1 MPKKF
6 TGTNTKVAAANDR
19 KAQVKA
25 EKDAKTRKAKED
37 KEAKEWQVGAEKTGK
52 KDEQAAKRLEKLAR
66 KAEADKLLAA
76 ENKINA
82 SSKPSRPLTKLAPKA
97 KPVVAARGAEKK
109 AAVKAQEQAEA
120 EELNKPVQ
128 QFQARNIDDALSL
141 MEAVNDG
148 ATEAGQPASAKKS
161 ALIDRHPERRFKAAL
176 EAFKDANYESVKE
189 ENPGLRKQQIE
200 DLLFKMFK
208 KAPEN
213 PFNQVHAAHNA
224 TQDAISQMVEAER
237 QKLESRL
244 QIN

>member
-37 KEAKEWQVGAEKTGK
+37 KDAKDWQVGAEKTGK

-76 ENKINA
+76 ENKVNA
-82 SSKPSRPLTKLAPKA
+82 ASKPSRPLAKVTPKA
-97 KPVVAARGAEKK
+97 PVVARGAEKK
-109 AAVKAQEQAEA
+109 AAVKAQVQAEA
-120 EELNKPVQ
+120 EEENRPVQ

-141 MEAVNDG
+141 MEAVNDS
-148 ATEAGQPASAKKS
+148 ATEAGQPASAKKN

-176 EAFKDANYESVKE
+176 EAFKDTHYETVKE

-200 DLLFKMFK
+200 DLIFKMFK

-224 TQDAISQMVEAER
+224 TQDTISQMVESER

-244 QIN
+244 QI

>member
-19 KAQVKA
+19 KALVKA

-37 KEAKEWQVGAEKTGK
+37 KDAKDWQVGAEKTGK

-76 ENKINA
+76 ENKVNA
-82 SSKPSRPLTKLAPKA
+82 ASKPSRPVAKLAPT
-97 KPVVAARGAEKK
+97 VARGAEKK
-109 AAVKAQEQAEA
+109 AAAKAQEQAVA
-120 EELNKPVQ
+120 EEQNRPVQ

-141 MEAVNDG
+141 MEAVNESVP
-148 ATEAGQPASAKKS
+148 EAGQSASSAKKN

-176 EAFKDANYESVKE
+176 EAFKDANYDLVKE

-224 TQDAISQMVEAER
+224 TQDTISQMVESER

-244 QIN
+244 EI